1 MIQYIGVAEVKSY
14 IIKKIDTDLVL
25 PTTEEPMELYK
36 NVFIYQAAIF
46 LVFKLQKL
54 FCDFCVLCQQFGNQH
69 GFILKAE
76 FMIQSHTGKLC
87 KS

>member
-36 NVFIYQAAIF
+36 NVFIY
-46 LVFKLQKL
+46 
-54 FCDFCVLCQQFGNQH
+54 
-69 GFILKAE
+69 
-76 FMIQSHTGKLC
+76 
-87 KS
+87 